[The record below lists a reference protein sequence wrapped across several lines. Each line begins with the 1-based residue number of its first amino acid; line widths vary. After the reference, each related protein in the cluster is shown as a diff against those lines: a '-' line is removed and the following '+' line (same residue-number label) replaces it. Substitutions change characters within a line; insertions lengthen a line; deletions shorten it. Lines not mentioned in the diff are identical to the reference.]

1 MIEMKLTGKSSK
13 HPQVTEFKLKLK
25 LKLKLQLNY
34 NYQLINI

>member
-25 LKLKLQLNY
+25 LQLNY